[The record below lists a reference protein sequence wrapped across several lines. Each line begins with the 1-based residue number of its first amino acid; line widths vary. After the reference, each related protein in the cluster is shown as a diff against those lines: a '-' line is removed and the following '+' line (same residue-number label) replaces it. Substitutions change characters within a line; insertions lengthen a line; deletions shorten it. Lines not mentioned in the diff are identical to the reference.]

1 MRNRVTN
8 IHFVGIGG
16 SGMSGIAEVLV
27 NLGYKVSGSDI
38 ADGPV
43 TERLRCAGAEV
54 MIGHKETNIAN
65 TDVVVVSSAID
76 NNNPEISAALE
87 TNIPV
92 IPRAEMLGELMRFQQ
107 GVAVAGTHGKT
118 TTTSLV
124 SAILIAA
131 GMDPTFVVGGLIN
144 SAGVNAKLGK
154 GDYLVAEADE
164 SDASFLNLKPEM
176 AIVTNIDE
184 DHMVTYQGEL
194 EELKKSFV
202 TFLQNLPFYGLAV
215 LCIDD
220 ENVKAIRDRVHK
232 PVLTYGVSDEAE
244 YKAFDLVQTET
255 RMNFKVARK
264 NHDTDLDIELSI
276 PGVHNA
282 LNATAAICIA
292 THLGVDDK
300 SIQKGLRE
308 FQGVGRRFQIF
319 GEAVIGGKK
328 VEIVDDYA
336 HHPVELTATLTA
348 AKACW
353 PDKRLI
359 AVFQPHRYSRTNDLF
374 DDFVTAMA
382 DQQDLMICEVYPAGE
397 EPISGATG
405 QSLCQAIRVRGASN
419 PIFVPNINELERV
432 LSPILMDGDVVL
444 TMGAG
449 SIGKASRALFEENCL
464 AEYTFN
470 NKEETAKNAQT
481 GEVII

>member
-1 MRNRVTN
+1 MRDRVN
-8 IHFVGIGG
+8 KIHFVGIGG
-16 SGMSGIAEVLV
+16 SGMSGIAEVLI
-27 NLGYKVSGSDI
+27 NLGFAVSGSDI

-43 TERLRCAGAEV
+43 TSRLRNAGAQV
-54 MIGHKETNIAN
+54 AIGHSADNIAN
-65 TDVVVVSSAID
+65 ADVVVVSSAID
-76 NNNPEISAALE
+76 ETNPEVSGALAA
-87 TNIPV
+87 NIPV

-107 GVAVAGTHGKT
+107 GIAVAGTHGKT

-124 SAILIAA
+124 SAILVAA

-176 AIVTNIDE
+176 AVVTNIDE

-194 EELKKSFV
+194 EELKKTFV

-220 ENVKAIRDRVHK
+220 ANVQAIRDRVHK
-232 PVLTYGVSDEAE
+232 PVLTYGLSEEAE
-244 YKAFDLVQTET
+244 FRAIDLEQSAT
-255 RMNFKVARK
+255 RMHFKVCRAGY
-264 NHDTDLDIELSI
+264 DLDLDIDLSI

-282 LNATAAICIA
+282 LNATAAIAIA
-292 THLGVDDK
+292 SHLGVSDAA
-300 SIQKGLRE
+300 IQKGLSE

-319 GEAVIGGKK
+319 GDAVISGKK
-328 VEIVDDYA
+328 VTVVDDYA
-336 HHPVELTATLTA
+336 HHPVELVATLSA
-348 AKACW
+348 ARACW
-353 PDKRLI
+353 QDRRLI

-382 DQQDLMICEVYPAGE
+382 TQQDLLICEVYPAGE

-419 PIFVPNINELERV
+419 PIFVPDIDELETV
-432 LSPILMDGDVVL
+432 LAPVLRDGDVIL

-449 SIGKASRALFEENCL
+449 SIGKVSRGLFDDNTV
-464 AEYTFN
+464 AHS
-470 NKEETAKNAQT
+470 
-481 GEVII
+481 GEVPA

>member
-1 MRNRVTN
+1 MRDRVKN

-38 ADGPV
+38 AEGPV
-43 TERLRCAGAEV
+43 TARLKRAGASV
-54 MIGHKETNIAN
+54 MVGHSEENIVDA
-65 TDVVVVSSAID
+65 DVVVVSSAID
-76 NNNPEISAALE
+76 KGNPEIKSALE
-87 TNIPV
+87 QSIPV

-124 SAILIAA
+124 AAILVAA
-131 GMDPTFVVGGLIN
+131 GLDPTFVVGGLIN

-154 GDYLVAEADE
+154 GSHLVAEADE

-184 DHMVTYQGEL
+184 DHMVTYQGDL
-194 EELKKSFV
+194 DELKKSFV

-220 ENVKAIRDRVHK
+220 ENIQSIRNRIHK
-232 PVLTYGVSDEAE
+232 PVLTYGLSEEADFQT
-244 YKAFDLVQTET
+244 FDLSQSAT
-255 RMNFKVARK
+255 RMKFKVSRPNSAEALGI
-264 NHDTDLDIELSI
+264 DLSI

-292 THLGVDDK
+292 THLGVSDEAIK
-300 SIQKGLRE
+300 VGLRD
-308 FQGVGRRFQIF
+308 FQGVGRRFEVF
-319 GEAVIGGKK
+319 GDVK
-328 VEIVDDYA
+328 VDDKMITLVDDYA
-336 HHPVELTATLTA
+336 HHPVELDATLSA
-348 AKACW
+348 ARACW
-353 PDKRLI
+353 PDRRLV

-374 DDFVTAMA
+374 DDFVAVLA
-382 DQQDLMICEVYPAGE
+382 DQKDLLICEVYPAGE
-397 EPISGATG
+397 QPITGATG
-405 QSLCQAIRVRGASN
+405 QSLCQAIRVRGTSN
-419 PIFVPNINELERV
+419 PIFVSDLDEL
-432 LSPILMDGDVVL
+432 SKILAPYVQDRDVVL

-449 SIGKASRALFEENCL
+449 SIGKASKSLFNDL
-464 AEYTFN
+464 ASECFN
-470 NKEETAKNAQT
+470 GGVNE
-481 GEVII
+481 